1 MEIQD
6 FSHHLQGIQEDL
18 RHQLEQ
24 DLPEEIGNLAVRR
37 FKLNFQKESFFG
49 KPWLEVKRRQNGTK
63 GAAGSRKILTE
74 SGDLG
79 YSIDYETH
87 EGSVTVFSDLP
98 YSEAHNEGTKNA
110 GRSHNVT
117 IPQRQFMGEHENLT
131 KLIIKKIERA
141 ITKILKQ

>member
-6 FSHHLQGIQEDL
+6 FSQHIQGIQDDL
-18 RHQLEQ
+18 RHQLER
-24 DLPEEIGNLAVRR
+24 DLPEEIGNMVVRR
-37 FKLNFQKESFFG
+37 FKLNFQKEGFFG

-79 YSIDYETH
+79 ASIDYETN

-98 YSEAHNEGTKNA
+98 YSEAHNEGTKKA
-110 GRSHNVT
+110 GRNHNVT
-117 IPQRQFMGEHENLT
+117 IPQRQFIGEHENLSN
-131 KLIIKKIERA
+131 LIIKRIERA

>member
-6 FSHHLQGIQEDL
+6 FSQYLKDVQDDVRQ
-18 RHQLEQ
+18 QLEQ
-24 DLPEEIGNLAVRR
+24 DLPDEIGNLAVRR

-79 YSIDYETH
+79 DSIDYETH
-87 EGSVTVFSDLP
+87 DGSVTVFSDLP
-98 YSEAHNEGTKNA
+98 YSEAHNEGTKTA
-110 GRSHNVT
+110 GRNNNVT

-131 KLIIKKIERA
+131 QLIKKKIERA
-141 ITKILKQ
+141 ISKALKQ